1 MALTPEGSEELVPA
15 DHPNAMFL
23 SGRLTDGAG
32 NPVKEGMIE
41 IWQANSDGIYSDEEL
56 GEDHDFSG
64 FGACHTG
71 EDGGYEFI
79 TVKPGPVPAPD
90 GGKQAPHISVT
101 VNGLGILRPL
111 RTRIYFS
118 DEEEANSNDP
128 VLLTVAEDRRPL
140 LLAQVKGKRAI
151 FDIRL
156 QGENETPFFAL

>member
-15 DHPNAMFL
+15 DHPNAIFL

-41 IWQANSDGIYSDEEL
+41 IWQANSDGLYSDEEPR
-56 GEDHDFSG
+56 GDDDFIG
-64 FGACHTG
+64 FGACHTDDNG
-71 EDGGYEFI
+71 DYEFI
-79 TVKPGPVPAPD
+79 TVRPGPVPAPD
-90 GGKQAPHISVT
+90 GGRQAPHISVT

-118 DEEEANSNDP
+118 DEEEANSKDP
-128 VLLTVAEDRRPL
+128 VLLTVDEDRRPL
-140 LLAQVKGKRAI
+140 LLAQVEGKRAI

-156 QGENETPFFAL
+156 QGEDETPFFAL